1 VNNSTYRSS
10 QLLGEII
17 RQAHMNAE
25 YIAEYASI
33 IDNFCDNMPDECVT
47 YVYAS
52 RYAASFQVRGDGE
65 VLTMAIRFL
74 RTRGYKTDAAPPEKV
89 AAVWEALF
97 VHGEDLNQPRVR
109 LTWASTVCK
118 QVQVGTKMVEQ
129 PVYEIRCGEEPTPHD
144 GVAAVDPPEGMPGA
158 PDGDTNESTGSEVAP
173 NEESAES

>member
-52 RYAASFQVRGDGE
+52 R
-65 VLTMAIRFL
+65 
-74 RTRGYKTDAAPPEKV
+74 
-89 AAVWEALF
+89 
-97 VHGEDLNQPRVR
+97 
-109 LTWASTVCK
+109 
-118 QVQVGTKMVEQ
+118 
-129 PVYEIRCGEEPTPHD
+129 
-144 GVAAVDPPEGMPGA
+144 
-158 PDGDTNESTGSEVAP
+158 
-173 NEESAES
+173 